1 MRSSSTDMS
10 MPVDI
15 TIDPEPGLSFRML
28 RDLPLGEGLIEKA
41 RRKAGL
47 FYQSLVAA
55 IDSASSSAGANS
67 RLAPRRR

>member
-1 MRSSSTDMS
+1 MDMS
-10 MPVDI
+10 MPADI
-15 TIDPEPGLSFRML
+15 TINPQTELSFRVL
-28 RDLPLGEGLIEKA
+28 HDLPLGEGLIEKS

-55 IDSASSSAGANS
+55 IDNASSSAGANS